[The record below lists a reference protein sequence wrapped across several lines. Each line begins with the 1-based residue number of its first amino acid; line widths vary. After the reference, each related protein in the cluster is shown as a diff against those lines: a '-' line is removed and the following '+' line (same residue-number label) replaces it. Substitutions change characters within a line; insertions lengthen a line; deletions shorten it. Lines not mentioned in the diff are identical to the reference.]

1 MLTVRTNSKKIRRS
15 MSKNNKTNKS
25 AKRKVIIPLAII
37 ALLFLGI
44 GVGMNYFKKSLY
56 TVMKVPNF
64 ELTDQNN
71 KKITNKDMLGKV
83 YLVEFF
89 FSRCPTI
96 CPVMNSNMRA
106 IEDEINNP
114 DFGIIS
120 ISIDPENDTPELLK
134 QHAKRIGVK
143 SPNWHFLTGNRDYIG
158 KVADQF
164 NIYVGDKEDEG
175 ENLNHSGMIALVDQE
190 GNIRCR
196 YNKDNMPILY
206 YSGLNYE
213 DAEGKVPKLTGK
225 YHPDREILIEDIKK
239 LLK

>member
-1 MLTVRTNSKKIRRS
+1 MPRN
-15 MSKNNKTNKS
+15 NNKNKGTKS
-25 AKRKVIIPLAII
+25 KVIIPIAVI

-44 GVGMNYFKKSLY
+44 GIGMSYFKKNLY
-56 TVMKVPNF
+56 TVMKVPDF

-106 IEDEINNP
+106 IEDEINNS

-158 KVADQF
+158 KLADQF
-164 NIYVGDKEDEG
+164 DIYVGDKEDEG
-175 ENLNHSGMIALVDQE
+175 ENLNHSGMIALVDKE

-225 YHPDREILIEDIKK
+225 YHPDRELLIEDIKK

>member
-1 MLTVRTNSKKIRRS
+1 MPKNKDAGSK
-15 MSKNNKTNKS
+15 
-25 AKRKVIIPLAII
+25 AKFIIPIAII
-37 ALLFLGI
+37 AIIFLG
-44 GVGMNYFKKSLY
+44 VGIASGYFRNNLY
-56 TVMKVPNF
+56 TVMKVPDF

-89 FSRCPTI
+89 YSRCPTI

-106 IEDEINNP
+106 IEDAVNSP

-120 ISIDPENDTPELLK
+120 ISIDPDNDTPEILK
-134 QHAKRIGVK
+134 QHAKSVGSK
-143 SPNWHFLTGNRDYIG
+143 SPNWHFLTGDRTYIG
-158 KVADQF
+158 NLADQF
-164 NIYVGDKEDEG
+164 NIYVGDEEDEG
-175 ENLNHSGMIALVDQE
+175 ESLNHSGMIALVDKE
-190 GNIRCR
+190 GNVRCR

-213 DAEGKVPKLTGK
+213 DPEGKTPQLTGK

-239 LLK
+239 LLQ

>member
-1 MLTVRTNSKKIRRS
+1 

-25 AKRKVIIPLAII
+25 AKRKVIIPLAVI

>member
-1 MLTVRTNSKKIRRS
+1 MPR
-15 MSKNNKTNKS
+15 NNKTNKG
-25 AKRKVIIPLAII
+25 AKSKVIIPLAVI
-37 ALLFLGI
+37 AFLFLGI
-44 GVGMNYFKKSLY
+44 GIGMSYFKKNLY
-56 TVMKVPNF
+56 TVMKVPDF

-114 DFGIIS
+114 EFGIIS

-164 NIYVGDKEDEG
+164 DIYVGDKEDEG
-175 ENLNHSGMIALVDQE
+175 ENLNHSGMIALVDKE

-213 DAEGKVPKLTGK
+213 DAEGKMPKLTGK

>member
-1 MLTVRTNSKKIRRS
+1 MPR
-15 MSKNNKTNKS
+15 NNKSSSNT
-25 AKRKVIIPLAII
+25 KRKLIVPIVII

-44 GVGMNYFKKSLY
+44 GIGMSYFKSSLY
-56 TVMKVPNF
+56 TVMKVPDF
-64 ELTDQNN
+64 ELTNQNN
-71 KKITNKDMLGKV
+71 KKISNKDMLGKV

-89 FSRCPTI
+89 FSKCPTI

-106 IEDEINNP
+106 IEDKINNP
-114 DFGIIS
+114 EFGIIS
-120 ISIDPENDTPELLK
+120 ISIDPENDTPEALN
-134 QHAKRIGVK
+134 QHAKKVGAK
-143 SPNWHFLTGNRDYIG
+143 SPNWHFLTGDRDYIG
-158 KVADQF
+158 EIADQF
-164 NIYVGDKEDEG
+164 NIYVGDKEDEA
-175 ENLNHSGMIALVDQE
+175 ESLNHSGMIALVDKE

-213 DAEGKVPKLTGK
+213 DPEGKVPKLTGK

>member
-1 MLTVRTNSKKIRRS
+1 MPR
-15 MSKNNKTNKS
+15 NNKTNKG
-25 AKRKVIIPLAII
+25 AKSKVIIPIAVI

-44 GVGMNYFKKSLY
+44 GVGMSYFKRNLY
-56 TVMKVPNF
+56 TVMKVPDF

-114 DFGIIS
+114 EFGIIS

-134 QHAKRIGVK
+134 QHAKTIGVK

-164 NIYVGDKEDEG
+164 DIYVGDKEDEG
-175 ENLNHSGMIALVDQE
+175 ENLNHSGMIALVDKK

-225 YHPDREILIEDIKK
+225 YHPDRELLIEDIKK

>member
-1 MLTVRTNSKKIRRS
+1 
-15 MSKNNKTNKS
+15 MSRNNKPNNNI
-25 AKRKVIIPLAII
+25 KRKVIIPIAVI
-37 ALLFLGI
+37 ALLFLSI
-44 GVGMNYFKKSLY
+44 GVGMSYFKRNLY
-56 TVMKVPNF
+56 TVMKVPDF
-64 ELTDQNN
+64 ELTDQNT

-106 IEDEINNP
+106 IEDEINNSE
-114 DFGIIS
+114 FGIIS
-120 ISIDPENDTPELLK
+120 ISIDPENDTPETLK
-134 QHAKRIGVK
+134 LHAKRIGVK

-158 KVADQF
+158 KIADQF
-164 NIYVGDKEDEG
+164 NIYVGDQEDES
-175 ENLNHSGMIALVDQE
+175 ESLNHSGMIALVDKD

-213 DAEGKVPKLTGK
+213 DPEGKTPKLTGK
-225 YHPDREILIEDIKK
+225 YHPDREILIEDIRK

>member
-1 MLTVRTNSKKIRRS
+1 

-25 AKRKVIIPLAII
+25 AKRKVIIPLAVI

-44 GVGMNYFKKSLY
+44 GVGVSYFKRNLY
-56 TVMKVPNF
+56 TVMKVPDF

-106 IEDEINNP
+106 IEDDINNP

-143 SPNWHFLTGNRDYIG
+143 SPNWHFLTGNRYYIG

-175 ENLNHSGMIALVDQE
+175 ENLNHSGMIALVDKE